1 MNFGTYFAEK
11 RNEKEISLR
20 QMARLLG
27 ISAPYLGDVEHGR
40 RKPLEIEKLTRAMDV
55 LGLNEEE
62 RNTMFDL
69 AGEARDTVAPDLVES
84 AALPIRH
91 K

>member
-40 RKPLEIEKLTRAMDV
+40 RKPLEIEKLTAMTGNHPKYLGWVPLVRV
-55 LGLNEEE
+55 LNQEPYINPGLQ
-62 RNTMFDL
+62 
-69 AGEARDTVAPDLVES
+69 GS
-84 AALPIRH
+84 
-91 K
+91 